1 MARHTDA
8 KGNTGVNSGR
18 PSDDDKDGTD
28 ADGTLRDW
36 MQAGL
41 FAGVD
46 QPAIDALSQRARR
59 LDVPAG
65 ATLVRQGDQADCL
78 YFLETGR
85 LRVLIETPGGSKA
98 VAQIEAGEPVGE
110 LAFFGGGTRTAT
122 LQASRD
128 SVVMALDRAS
138 YDSVV
143 AAYPQLVPAIL
154 TAVTQRLAAVT
165 AKTPPME
172 ARLPRVIAVVPCGG
186 SRVAPGLLD
195 RLTDAIRRTVPDDR
209 QVLLVR
215 EADVPPGPASAYQAW
230 LREQEARRG
239 YLLIDASGDAE
250 WSALVCRN
258 ADGLL
263 MIAEAGAG
271 TALGALELAG
281 CTAIEPP
288 NRTLLVLRERTDQ
301 AISGT
306 GAWLAGREPH
316 LHHHVALDNEADF
329 ERVARFL
336 TGRAIGLVL
345 AGGGALGCAHLGIVR
360 GLQEAGVPIDL
371 IGGTSAG
378 AAMGAAIAQGLTVPR
393 TLDQME
399 AMFIDAKAMRRFTV
413 PIHSLLDPAVFDG
426 ELEARYG
433 MADIADQPLN
443 FFAISTNLSTNDL
456 HVHRRGPLWHAVR
469 ASGSLPTILPPFIDT
484 DGNILV
490 DGGVLD
496 NVPVVTMRALKSGP
510 NIVVTLGEAG
520 QTWRIQAAY
529 QSLRRRGQLI
539 RDVLLRRKSN
549 SDFPSIVEIMQR
561 SMVVASRIA
570 SRTMLREGDILLS
583 PPIVQGMQIL
593 DWHLGRK
600 QAEQAARYVAQ
611 EIATNAALAELAQ
624 PPR

>member
-1 MARHTDA
+1 MDH
-8 KGNTGVNSGR
+8 N
-18 PSDDDKDGTD
+18 
-28 ADGTLRDW
+28 ADGSLRDW
-36 MQAGL
+36 MQSGL

-46 QPAIDALSQRARR
+46 QAAIDALSERAQR
-59 LDVPAG
+59 LELPAG
-65 ATLVRQGDQADCL
+65 SILVRQGDLADSL

-85 LRVLIETPGGSKA
+85 LRVLIETPGGNKA

-128 SVVMALDRAS
+128 SVVMVLDRAN
-138 YDSVV
+138 YDAVV
-143 AAYPQLVPAIL
+143 TAYPQLVPAIL

-172 ARLPRVIAVVPCGG
+172 ARLPRVIAVVPCGS
-186 SRVAPGLLD
+186 SRIDPALLD
-195 RLTDAIRRTVPDDR
+195 RLADAIRRTVPDDR
-209 QVLLVR
+209 QVMLVR
-215 EADVPPGPASAYQAW
+215 EANVPQGPAKAYQAW
-230 LREQEARRG
+230 LREHEARRG
-239 YLLIDASGDAE
+239 YLLIDAGGGDAE
-250 WSALVCRN
+250 WGSLVCRN

-263 MIAEAGAG
+263 MIADAGSSP
-271 TALGALELAG
+271 ALNALEQAG
-281 CTAIEPP
+281 FAAIEPP
-288 NRTLLVLRERTDQ
+288 NRTLLVLRDTAARP
-301 AISGT
+301 INGT
-306 GAWLAGREPH
+306 TAWLAGRDPH
-316 LHHHVALDNEADF
+316 MHHHVAKDSEADF
-329 ERVARFL
+329 SRVARFL
-336 TGRAIGLVL
+336 TGRAVGLVL

-360 GLQEAGVPIDL
+360 GLQQAGIPIDL

-378 AAMGAAIAQGLTVPR
+378 AAMGAAIAQGLSVPQ

-413 PIHSLLDPAVFDG
+413 PIHSLLDPAVFDT

-433 MADIADQPLN
+433 TTDIADQPIN

-456 HVHRRGPLWHAVR
+456 LVHRRGPLWHAVR
-469 ASGSLPTILPPFIDT
+469 ASGSLPTILPPFIDSE
-484 DGNILV
+484 GNILV

-520 QTWRIQAAY
+520 QTWRIKAGY
-529 QSLRRRGQLI
+529 HSLRRRGQLI
-539 RDVLLRRKSN
+539 RDLFLRRKSD

-570 SRTMLREGDILLS
+570 SRSMLRADDIPLS
-583 PPIVQGMQIL
+583 PPIVKGMQIL

-600 QAEQAARYVAQ
+600 QAEQAAQYVTR
-611 EIATNAALAELAQ
+611 EVATNPALAALAGQ
-624 PPR
+624 PD

>member
-1 MARHTDA
+1 MGMGSPEEQEAE
-8 KGNTGVNSGR
+8 GV
-18 PSDDDKDGTD
+18 
-28 ADGTLRDW
+28 LRDW

-41 FAGVD
+41 FANVD
-46 QPAIDALSQRARR
+46 QAAIDALSHQARR
-59 LDVPAG
+59 QEVPAG
-65 ATLVRQGDQADCL
+65 ATLVRQGDTADTL

-85 LRVLIETPGGSKA
+85 LRVLIETPTGSKA

-110 LAFFGGGTRTAT
+110 LAFFGGGARTAT

-128 SVVMALDRAS
+128 SVVMALDRES
-138 YDSVV
+138 YDAVV
-143 AAYPQLVPAIL
+143 SAYPQLVPAIL

-172 ARLPRVIAVVPCGG
+172 ARLPRVIAVVPCGS
-186 SRVAPGLLD
+186 SRLDPALLE
-195 RLTDAIRRTVPDDR
+195 RLASAIRRTIPDDR
-209 QVLLVR
+209 QVMLVR
-215 EADVPPGPASAYQAW
+215 ESDVPPGAASAYQAW
-230 LREQEARRG
+230 LREHEARRG

-250 WSALVCRN
+250 WGALVCRN

-263 MIAEAGAG
+263 MIAEAGASP
-271 TALGALELAG
+271 ALAPLEIAG
-281 CTAIEPP
+281 CAAIESP
-288 NRTLLVLRERTDQ
+288 NRTLLVVREQ
-301 AISGT
+301 AEQPIGGT
-306 GAWLAGREPH
+306 AAWLAGRDPH
-316 LHHHVALDNEADF
+316 LHHHVARDAEGDF

-336 TGRAIGLVL
+336 TGRAVGLVL

-360 GLQEAGVPIDL
+360 GLQEAGIPIDL

-378 AAMGAAIAQGLTVPR
+378 AAMGGAIAQGLTVPR

-413 PIHSLLDPAVFDG
+413 PIHSLLDPAVFDA
-426 ELEARYG
+426 ELEVRYG
-433 MADIADQPLN
+433 NADIADQPIN

-484 DGNILV
+484 EGNILV

-520 QTWRIQAAY
+520 QTWRIKAAY
-529 QSLRRRGQLI
+529 ATLRRRGQLI
-539 RDVLLRRKSN
+539 RDLLLRRKSD

-570 SRTMLREGDILLS
+570 SRSMLRDGDILLS

-600 QAEQAARYVAQ
+600 QAEEAARYVAEQ
-611 EIATNAALAELAQ
+611 VAANPALAALRAPGAD
-624 PPR
+624 RA

>member
-1 MARHTDA
+1 MH
-8 KGNTGVNSGR
+8 
-18 PSDDDKDGTD
+18 PSDTPPDG
-28 ADGTLRDW
+28 ALRDW
-36 MQAGL
+36 MQQGL

-46 QPAIDALSQRARR
+46 QAAIDALSERARR
-59 LDVPAG
+59 VYVAAG
-65 ATLVRQGDQADCL
+65 TTLVKQGEVAETL

-85 LRVLIETPGGSKA
+85 LRVLIETPMGSKA

-128 SVVMALDRAS
+128 STVMALDREC
-138 YDSVV
+138 YDAVV

-172 ARLPRVIAVVPCGG
+172 ARLPRVIAVVPAGG
-186 SRVAPGLLD
+186 SRIDPALLE
-195 RLTDAIRRTVPDDR
+195 RLAATIRRTVPDDR
-209 QVLLVR
+209 TVQLVR
-215 EADVPPGPASAYQAW
+215 EADVPPGAASAYQGW

-239 YLLIDASGDAE
+239 YLLIDASGDAD
-250 WSALVCRN
+250 WGALVCRN

-263 MIAEAGAG
+263 MIADAGASH
-271 TALGALELAG
+271 AQNPLEQAG
-281 CTAIEPP
+281 CAVIEPL
-288 NRTLLVLRERTDQ
+288 NRTLLVLRDRADMPIT
-301 AISGT
+301 GT
-306 GAWLAGREPH
+306 TAWLAGRDPH
-316 LHHHVALDNEADF
+316 LHHHIARDSEADF

-336 TGRAIGLVL
+336 TGRAVGLVL
-345 AGGGALGCAHLGIVR
+345 AGGGALGCAHLGIVK
-360 GLQEAGVPIDL
+360 GLRDAGIPIDL

-413 PIHSLLDPAVFDG
+413 PIHSLLDPAVFDA

-433 MADIADQPLN
+433 NADIADQPLN

-456 HVHRRGPLWHAVR
+456 LVHRRGPLWHAVR
-469 ASGSLPTILPPFIDT
+469 ASGSLPTILPPFIDN

-520 QTWRIQAAY
+520 QTWRITAAY
-529 QSLRRRGQLI
+529 ASLRRRGRLI
-539 RDVLLRRKSN
+539 RDLLLRRKSN

-570 SRTMLREGDILLS
+570 SRSMLREGDILLS

-600 QAEQAARYVAQ
+600 QADQAARYVA
-611 EIATNAALAELAQ
+611 EEVARNADLAGL
-624 PPR
+624 RGLT

>member
-1 MARHTDA
+1 LTLEPMDHHA
-8 KGNTGVNSGR
+8 
-18 PSDDDKDGTD
+18 DDS
-28 ADGTLRDW
+28 LRDW
-36 MQAGL
+36 MQSGL

-46 QPAIDALSQRARR
+46 QAAIDALSERAQR
-59 LDVPAG
+59 LELPAG
-65 ATLVRQGDQADCL
+65 GILVHQGDAADSL

-85 LRVLIETPGGSKA
+85 LRVLIETPSGRKA

-128 SVVMALDRAS
+128 SVVMVLDRDS
-138 YDSVV
+138 YDAVV
-143 AAYPQLVPAIL
+143 AAFPQLVPAIL

-172 ARLPRVIAVVPCGG
+172 ARLPRVIAVVPCGS
-186 SRVAPGLLD
+186 SRIDPALLD

-209 QVLLVR
+209 QVMLVR
-215 EADVPPGPASAYQAW
+215 EADVPQGPASAYQAW
-230 LREQEARRG
+230 LREHEARRG
-239 YLLIDASGDAE
+239 YLLIDAGGDAE
-250 WSALVCRN
+250 WGALVCRN

-263 MIAEAGAG
+263 MIAEAGASP
-271 TALGALELAG
+271 ALNSLEQAG
-281 CTAIEPP
+281 CAAIEPA
-288 NRTLLVLRERTDQ
+288 NRTLLVVRDTADRP
-301 AISGT
+301 ISGT
-306 GAWLAGREPH
+306 PAWLAGRDPH
-316 LHHHVALDNEADF
+316 LHHHVARDTEADF
-329 ERVARFL
+329 ARVARFL
-336 TGRAIGLVL
+336 TGRAVGLVL

-360 GLQEAGVPIDL
+360 GLQQAGIPIDL

-378 AAMGAAIAQGLTVPR
+378 AAMGAAIAQGLSVPQ

-413 PIHSLLDPAVFDG
+413 PIHSLLDPAVFDA
-426 ELEARYG
+426 ELEVRYG
-433 MADIADQPLN
+433 VADIADQPLN

-456 HVHRRGPLWHAVR
+456 HVHRQGPLWHAVR
-469 ASGSLPTILPPFIDT
+469 ASGSLPTILPPFIDL

-520 QTWRIQAAY
+520 QTWRIKAAY

-539 RDVLLRRKSN
+539 RDVLLRRKSD

-570 SRTMLREGDILLS
+570 SRSMLREGDILLS

-600 QAEQAARYVAQ
+600 QAEQAARYVAEQ
-611 EIATNAALAELAQ
+611 VAANPALADLANQ
-624 PPR
+624 PD

>member
-1 MARHTDA
+1 VTLEPDHEH
-8 KGNTGVNSGR
+8 
-18 PSDDDKDGTD
+18 
-28 ADGTLRDW
+28 ADGSLRDW
-36 MQAGL
+36 MQSGL

-46 QPAIDALSQRARR
+46 QAAIDALSDRAHR
-59 LDVPAG
+59 LELPAG
-65 ATLVRQGDQADCL
+65 NILVRQGDPADSL

-85 LRVLIETPGGSKA
+85 LRVLIETPTGNKA

-128 SVVMALDRAS
+128 SVVMVLDRAS
-138 YDSVV
+138 YDAVV

-172 ARLPRVIAVVPCGG
+172 ARLPRVIAVVPCGS
-186 SRVAPGLLD
+186 SRVDPALLG
-195 RLTDAIRRTVPDDR
+195 RLTDAIRKTVPDDR
-209 QVLLVR
+209 QVMLVR
-215 EADVPPGPASAYQAW
+215 ESDVPPGPASAYQAW
-230 LREQEARRG
+230 LREHEARRG
-239 YLLIDASGDAE
+239 YLLIDASGDPE
-250 WSALVCRN
+250 WGSLVCRN

-263 MIAEAGAG
+263 MIAESGANP
-271 TALGALELAG
+271 AMNPLEQAG
-281 CTAIEPP
+281 CAAIEPP
-288 NRTLLVLRERTDQ
+288 NRTLLVLRAE
-301 AISGT
+301 SGQPIRGT
-306 GAWLAGREPH
+306 AAWLTGRDPH
-316 LHHHVALDNEADF
+316 LHHHMALDSEADF
-329 ERVARFL
+329 RRVARFL
-336 TGRAIGLVL
+336 TGRAVGLVL

-360 GLQEAGVPIDL
+360 GLQRSGVPIDL

-378 AAMGAAIAQGLTVPR
+378 AAMGAAIAQGLSVDQ

-399 AMFIDAKAMRRFTV
+399 AMFIGAKAMRRFTV
-413 PIHSLLDPAVFDG
+413 PIHSLLDPAVFDA

-433 MADIADQPLN
+433 NADIADQPIN

-456 HVHRRGPLWHAVR
+456 HVHRRGALWHAVR

-520 QTWRIQAAY
+520 QVWRIKAAY

-539 RDVLLRRKSN
+539 RDLLLRRKSD

-570 SRTMLREGDILLS
+570 SRSMLREGDILLS
-583 PPIVQGMQIL
+583 PPIVPGMQIL

-600 QAEQAARYVAQ
+600 QAEQAAHYAEQQVASHPDLR
-611 EIATNAALAELAQ
+611 ALAD
-624 PPR
+624 PPG

>member
-1 MARHTDA
+1 M
-8 KGNTGVNSGR
+8 TGEPMDHG
-18 PSDDDKDGTD
+18 
-28 ADGTLRDW
+28 ADGGLRDW
-36 MQAGL
+36 MQSGL

-46 QPAIDALSQRARR
+46 QAAIDALSERARR
-59 LDVPAG
+59 LDLPAG
-65 ATLVRQGDQADCL
+65 NILVRQGDTADSL

-85 LRVLIETPGGSKA
+85 LRVLIESPGGTKA

-128 SVVMALDRAS
+128 SVVMVLDRES
-138 YDSVV
+138 YNAVV
-143 AAYPQLVPAIL
+143 TAYPQLVPAIL

-186 SRVAPGLLD
+186 SRIDPALLD
-195 RLTDAIRRTVPDDR
+195 RLTDAIRRIVPDDR
-209 QVLLVR
+209 QVMLVR
-215 EADVPPGPASAYQAW
+215 EADVPQGPASAYQAW
-230 LREQEARRG
+230 LREHEARRG
-239 YLLIDASGDAE
+239 YLLIDATGDAE
-250 WSALVCRN
+250 WGSLVCRN

-263 MIAEAGAG
+263 MLAEAG
-271 TALGALELAG
+271 TSQALNPLEQAG
-281 CTAIEPP
+281 CAAIEPP
-288 NRTLLVLRERTDQ
+288 NRTLLVLRDTAART
-301 AISGT
+301 ISGT
-306 GAWLAGREPH
+306 AGWLAGRDPH
-316 LHHHVALDNEADF
+316 LHHHIAKDSEADF
-329 ERVARFL
+329 SRVARFL
-336 TGRAIGLVL
+336 TGRAVGLVL

-360 GLQEAGVPIDL
+360 GLQQAGVPIDL

-378 AAMGAAIAQGLTVPR
+378 AAMGAAIAQGLSVPQ

-413 PIHSLLDPAVFDG
+413 PIHSLLDPAVFDT

-433 MADIADQPLN
+433 TADIADQPIN

-469 ASGSLPTILPPFIDT
+469 ASGSLPTILPPFIDS

-496 NVPVVTMRALKSGP
+496 NVPVMTMRALKSGP

-520 QTWRIQAAY
+520 QVWRIKAAY
-529 QSLRRRGQLI
+529 QSLRQRGQLI
-539 RDVLLRRKSN
+539 RDLLLRRKSD

-570 SRTMLREGDILLS
+570 SRTMLRDGDILLS

-600 QAEQAARYVAQ
+600 QAEQAAQYVAQ
-611 EIATNAALAELAQ
+611 EVTSNPALAQLAG
-624 PPR
+624 PPD